1 MTDSAHPA
9 AQGAAAPASVSRTL
23 WRMFAV
29 AVLLALAWYLRSGV
43 MLIFGAVL
51 VATTLHALAQ
61 PLARHTPLSAS
72 VAVGV
77 VLVALI
83 ALLGGAFWWLGAPL
97 SDQIDALRGQLPKA
111 WQMLQGWLQRQ
122 PFGDHLLNSLHEWR
136 SGKLPWG
143 NLATIATGVL
153 HGFSSLLLILLMGAF
168 LAFDVPLYRDGLVR
182 LVPPR
187 RRDAVGQALDA
198 AGGALSRWLLGQLVT
213 MVAVGVAVAL
223 GLSLIGT
230 SLALALGLISGLLEF
245 VPFFGPFASGGLAVL
260 VAFAQ
265 GPEQALWTLGLF
277 LLIQQLEGNLLVPL
291 VQRWAVQLPPAL
303 GVGSVIVFASLFGL
317 LGVVFGTPLIIVT
330 MILVKKLY
338 VEDALEKR

>member
-1 MTDSAHPA
+1 
-9 AQGAAAPASVSRTL
+9 
-23 WRMFAV
+23 
-29 AVLLALAWYLRSGV
+29 
-43 MLIFGAVL
+43 
-51 VATTLHALAQ
+51 
-61 PLARHTPLSAS
+61 
-72 VAVGV
+72 
-77 VLVALI
+77 
-83 ALLGGAFWWLGAPL
+83 
-97 SDQIDALRGQLPKA
+97 
-111 WQMLQGWLQRQ
+111 
-122 PFGDHLLNSLHEWR
+122 
-136 SGKLPWG
+136 
-143 NLATIATGVL
+143 
-153 HGFSSLLLILLMGAF
+153 
-168 LAFDVPLYRDGLVR
+168 
-182 LVPPR
+182 
-187 RRDAVGQALDA
+187 VGQALDA